1 MEDNQSVGARLFG
14 AFRRSRV
21 DSPLRG
27 TETRAQLKKRNIFA
41 GGGYRGAKA
50 RLSPILEG
58 EWVPGRD
65 PCHWTEVPKSTRLKH
80 YFLRSLTILQF
91 AAGVT
96 YLQYRFR
103 ETIGTITQNPY
114 LVAYQIYFAVLE
126 VFGVAQSFFHFME
139 SWLTI
144 KRNSISLRNIPQEL
158 LVTHNDFGLPSR
170 SKNVKPR
177 HAQYPSVGVFVPCYN
192 EDVGLV
198 RKTIQGV
205 VNLDYPKELLHIYL
219 CDDGQDQSKRS
230 MVEEMR
236 MENPGYALHWVT
248 RDSKEHAKAGNL
260 NHAIEKTE
268 TTLVMSLDADFVPRR
283 NFLQRL
289 VPYFYNLNAASG
301 KYEFNEDLAAVQT
314 PQHFRN
320 LSPYDSDPLDQR
332 ATFVFDYIMPSK
344 DFFNA
349 TPIVGTNNL
358 LNRRIL
364 GEVGFYPCVS
374 ITEDT
379 ALSIAFHT
387 RGMRTYYVRESLA
400 TGQAT
405 DSMWSNLR
413 QRARWLMG
421 DFQLFFS
428 WRSGP
433 FAPGL
438 KPWQRIFYIQM
449 ACNRLMSIQHI
460 LLEIGIIC
468 FLLFSISPLDA
479 PDPVKFTIYFLVHV
493 GVQVARSTL
502 MVWSSQGI
510 AKSESGSSIF
520 ANIFEYHTLK
530 GVLVAIFKRNIKF
543 AVTDKKAA
551 VQEPKKTA
559 RVGVEE
565 DSESDLDLSAI
576 FRSTKNAPDFEND
589 DQEWTIYMDD
599 KLAADGDTSILKVP
613 SKPEAT
619 EATKRENRKEVLHN
633 LSYVWYNAAMFCFFL
648 VAILYSFIVQPE
660 VRGYRNRVTIG
671 RRTYRVQNRSA
682 LPFALAIG
690 FALMEMIPHGFAVFV
705 AIYFVPYL
713 KQSRGLETDLDHG
726 RCDQYAV
733 HPRTGK
739 LFVPWSFTGLYPIVR
754 GMILIGAFVAQF
766 VFVWGP
772 YQTSLLVPITRPR
785 LL

>member
-1 MEDNQSVGARLFG
+1 MDEKLGLSARISG
-14 AFRRSRV
+14 VFRRSRV
-21 DSPLRG
+21 DSVYRG

-41 GGGYRGAKA
+41 GGGYGGSKA
-50 RLSPILEG
+50 RVSPILEG

-80 YFLRSLTILQF
+80 YFLRLLTILQF
-91 AAGVT
+91 AGGVT
-96 YLQYRFR
+96 YLQFRFR
-103 ETIGTITQNPY
+103 ETIGTVTRNPY
-114 LVAYQIYFAVLE
+114 LVAYQIYFSVLE
-126 VFGVAQSFFHFME
+126 VLGVAQSIFQFME
-139 SWLTI
+139 AWLTI

-177 HAQYPSVGVFVPCYN
+177 HANYPSVGVFVPCYN
-192 EDVGLV
+192 EDIGLV

-205 VNLDYPKELLHIYL
+205 VNLDYPKELLHVYL
-219 CDDGQDQSKRS
+219 CDDGQDEGKKI
-230 MVEEMR
+230 MIEEMQK
-236 MENPGYALHWVT
+236 ENPGYELHWVT
-248 RDSKEHAKAGNL
+248 RDNNKHAKAGNL
-260 NHAIEKTE
+260 NQCIEKTE

-332 ATFVFDYIMPSK
+332 STFFFDYIMPSK

-349 TPIVGTNNL
+349 APIIGTNNL
-358 LNRRIL
+358 LSRRIL
-364 GEVGFYPCVS
+364 GEVGFYPHVS
-374 ITEDT
+374 ITEDS
-379 ALSIAFHT
+379 ALSISFHK
-387 RGMRTYYVRESLA
+387 RGLRTYYVRESLA

-405 DSMWSNLR
+405 DSMWANLR

-449 ACNRLMSIQHI
+449 AYHRLMSIQHI
-460 LLEIGIIC
+460 LLEAGIIA

-479 PDPVKFTIYFLVHV
+479 PDPVKFTIYFLVFV
-493 GVQVARSTL
+493 GTQVARSTL
-502 MVWSSQGI
+502 LVWSSQGL
-510 AKSESGSSIF
+510 AKSESGSTVF

-530 GVLVAIFKRNIKF
+530 GFIVTLFKRNIKF

-551 VQEPKKTA
+551 AQETRKNT
-559 RVGVEE
+559 RVGGEE
-565 DSESDLDLSAI
+565 DDESDVDMSAI
-576 FRSTKNAPDFEND
+576 FRNTKNAPDFEND
-589 DQEWTIYMDD
+589 DQEWTIYKDD
-599 KLAADGDTSILKVP
+599 ELAAEGDTSILRVP
-613 SKPEAT
+613 SRPKAT
-619 EATKRENRKEVLHN
+619 KATKRENRKEVFHN
-633 LSYVWYNAAMFCFFL
+633 LSYVWYNAAVFCLFL
-648 VAILYSFIVQPE
+648 VAILYSIIVQPE
-660 VRGYRNRVTIG
+660 LRGFRNRVTIG
-671 RRTYRVQNRSA
+671 RRTFRVQNRSA

-690 FALMEMIPHGFAVFV
+690 FALMEMIPHGLAVFI

-713 KQSRGLETDLDHG
+713 RQSKGLETDLDHG

-739 LFVPWSFTGLYPIVR
+739 LFVPWSFIGLFPIVR
-754 GMILIGAFVAQF
+754 ALILIGALTAQF
-766 VFVWGP
+766 IFVWGP
-772 YQTSLLVPITRPR
+772 YQTSLLVPISTRA
-785 LL
+785 